1 MKTPAIAVFAVLAC
15 ASSARSTTIPVAAGE
30 SIQAAINAAV
40 DGDVVDVA
48 AGTFDENIDFAGK
61 AVHVVGADTAS
72 VIRGTGAGP
81 VVTFAGAES
90 ADAVLDSFT
99 ITGGV
104 AARGG
109 GIRIVGS
116 SPTIV
121 RNVVIGNLAVERGSG
136 IYKNRVAALLTDGTD
151 FVRIRSAQQVI
162 APPRLEANLDGSP
175 RFQRRPPGDASR
187 ALIPDHFL
195 LRAGSR
201 PRAVDGG
208 NPDPLYADLDGT
220 RNDIGFTGGPFA
232 AP

>member
-1 MKTPAIAVFAVLAC
+1 MKTLAIAVFAVLAC

-61 AVHVVGADTAS
+61 AVRVVGADTAS

-90 ADAVLDSFT
+90 ADAVL
-99 ITGGV
+99 
-104 AARGG
+104 
-109 GIRIVGS
+109 
-116 SPTIV
+116 
-121 RNVVIGNLAVERGSG
+121 E
-136 IYKNRVAALLTDGTD
+136 
-151 FVRIRSAQQVI
+151 
-162 APPRLEANLDGSP
+162 
-175 RFQRRPPGDASR
+175 
-187 ALIPDHFL
+187 IPDHFL